1 VIVIKADFETSEIGL
16 MLLRYGSDHFFRC
29 DTQLLCF
36 QHNRGAMRIVSTD
49 KVNVVAAHALEA
61 NPDISLDVFQHMTEV
76 D

>member
-1 VIVIKADFETSEIGL
+1 V
-16 MLLRYGSDHFFRC
+16 
-29 DTQLLCF
+29 
-36 QHNRGAMRIVSTD
+36 RIVSTD